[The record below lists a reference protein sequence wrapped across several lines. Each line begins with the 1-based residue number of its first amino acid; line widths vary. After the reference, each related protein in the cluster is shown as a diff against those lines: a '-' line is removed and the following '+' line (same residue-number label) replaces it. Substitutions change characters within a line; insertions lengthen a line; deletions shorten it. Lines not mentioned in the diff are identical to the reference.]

1 MLHMGDVVCLLPGH
15 EAELYHT
22 FRDGITS
29 GFVLKNRLGVV
40 VEPDRDTPGG
50 HYVIYYNY
58 TMTYS
63 LVTIPLRH
71 LHFVRHGAI

>member
-1 MLHMGDVVCLLPGH
+1 MLRTGDVVCLLPGH

-22 FRDGITS
+22 FREGMMS

-40 VEPDRDTPGG
+40 VEPHRDTPNG
-50 HYVIYYNY
+50 HYVILYNY
-58 TMTYS
+58 TMAYT
-63 LVTIPLRH
+63 LVTIPLGD

>member
-1 MLHMGDVVCLLPGH
+1 MGDVVCLLPGH

-22 FRDGITS
+22 FRDGMTS

-40 VEPDRDTPGG
+40 VEPHHDTPGG
-50 HYVIYYNY
+50 HYVILY
-58 TMTYS
+58 MTYS
-63 LVTIPLRH
+63 LVTIPLRD